1 MQSFCFAV
9 QGELNEYF
17 RLLAV
22 LEQQLRDNA
31 KIAPENRLDLMKLYL
46 WMQEPL
52 ERMKWIAI
60 ICDTAQSEFSA
71 LLLTQ

>member
-1 MQSFCFAV
+1 MVQSFCFAI

-22 LEQQLRDNA
+22 LEQQLRDNG
-31 KIAPENRLDLMKLYL
+31 KTAPENRLDLMKLYL

-52 ERMKWIAI
+52 ERMKWLAV
-60 ICDTAQSEFSA
+60 ICDTTQS
-71 LLLTQ
+71 